1 MVQFTVIFANILF
14 LSVLDLYTITQPDYI
29 IISFQQKHATQYVDS
44 CAAYINDYATSFITC
59 HLPNNCACYYTTNN
73 TECIAMNSSE
83 FRNDAKNKHSRS
95 PSVKLARDRNSH
107 RMEDALNT
115 KMKDCIA
122 YYGTH
127 VASSPRAP
135 LARSQSRMLLPIRH
149 ANQMVLGLT
158 TDRYRC
164 VDNADC
170 YGTQHDQYMTR
181 MEASNN
187 RSLTRPFGHFKSR
200 VNSTSQVSFHTPIP
214 QSVPFDH
221 VGIYPS
227 YTPSYGTVSASLL
240 AFFAINHVHCITH
253 MPSVFLWFVLLSHQM
268 IVPAQA
274 QTMNGSSFSCTGYQE
289 CLDIQCNDD
298 QDCFVA
304 CAGDYACNTANI
316 HAPSNANLF
325 VECSSTRSCYTATI
339 YGPSIGNLTVNCTIG
354 RYTCY
359 DVTIHGPTNG
369 TLTVI
374 CEGAGD
380 NGRLCEGID
389 IYCPIYGGCD
399 VQCLEGDEYDC
410 LRLLLDARS
419 MINGALSLYSASGI
433 NKGTV
438 WCPPNSGNDNE
449 CIISCETARAC
460 EDATVNT
467 EPDSRLFITGK
478 GSDTLK
484 STTIYCPSGNGICSI
499 NVSGDNYNMLSDLT
513 IYAVNGLKNVSL
525 SCNAS
530 NASYCYS
537 VLNPISMG
545 CTSDYGV
552 RFHIAL
558 EPGSTDDW
566 YGVDVNV
573 TALCDDNTPIS
584 SGHYG
589 SVFWCNSY
597 HECSNIFC
605 NDDQDCF
612 ISCGFLY
619 TGDWGCET
627 ANIKA
632 PSNANLV
639 VECVSSYACSTAS
652 IYGPSIGNLIVNCIP
667 FDNGGVDACK
677 DLTVYGPTNGNLT
690 VICEGRGGIYNW
702 HVCDGIYIYCPVY
715 GECDVQCPDGH
726 QNDCIQLV
734 LDARNTI
741 DGTLSL
747 HSVPGIAAST
757 VWCPGND
764 NECIISCESSGSGG
778 CQSATIYTKP
788 DTKLFITAVG
798 TNALKSMTV
807 YCPSGKGTCSIK
819 ASGDNYDM
827 LSDLGIYSVNGLND
841 VALSCNASDSSYCYS
856 VLDPVT
862 IACSSDYGVRGYI
875 ALQSGSIDD
884 WHGADANLTS
894 LCNDDTTNGYYG
906 SSFLC
911 REHSECSK
919 VFCNDDQDC
928 SVICE
933 IYMSCRYAQI
943 YAPSNANL
951 VVECSGCGS
960 CQRADIYG
968 AFIGNLIV
976 NCTPCP
982 GTGDECYLSNI
993 HGPTNGNLTV
1003 SLDGSGFER
1012 YIDIDCP
1019 LHGRCDVQCLARD
1032 CSQLVL
1038 DARGMINGS
1047 LSLHSVSSISE
1058 STVWCPGNDNE
1069 CIISCES
1076 GGCQSATINTEA
1088 DSKLF
1093 VTAEGTNTLQNTSI
1107 YCPTGKSAYIN
1118 GECSITVASD
1128 TYGALSN
1135 TYIYAVN
1142 GFNNLSLT
1150 CNYSS
1155 NVTNCYDESLR
1166 PRLFCLPDFS
1176 ASCDLT
1182 LQSAFDVWE
1191 CQNGS
1196 HALMCDW
1203 SHSPTFAPTP
1213 VTPSPS
1219 TVPTTP
1225 PSVLTSAPTTPP
1237 SRHPTTAPSSAP
1249 STAPSAVTSAPTTSP
1264 SNAPFHCSD
1273 YEESSNNGTNETSFR
1288 YQTVNESQY
1297 TVSMDENSQYF
1308 ITNQSNSYVMETIQ
1322 CNEISDCWVECNV

>member
-1 MVQFTVIFANILF
+1 MPGFNVIFAIMITIILSVYPIILF
-14 LSVLDLYTITQPDYI
+14 QS
-29 IISFQQKHATQYVDS
+29 KHTTQYVDS
-44 CAAYINDYATSFITC
+44 SLHFDHNACEYIDSYATYISDCATSFITC
-59 HLPNNCACYYTTNN
+59 TLSNNSACYYSNYTTNN
-73 TECIAMNSSE
+73 RECSAMNTSE
-83 FRNDAKNKHSRS
+83 FRSNTMNKHTRN
-95 PSVKLARDRNSH
+95 PSATLAHNNTSVAITNPH
-107 RMEDALNT
+107 RMEEVLNT
-115 KMKDCIA
+115 KMNCCIA
-122 YYGTH
+122 HYETH
-127 VASSPRAP
+127 VDPYPRAP
-135 LARSQSRMLLPIRH
+135 LSQSQSRTLSVEHTNPT
-149 ANQMVLGLT
+149 VLSLT

-164 VDNADC
+164 VANVDC
-170 YGTQHDQYMTR
+170 YGTHNNGQYTTR
-181 MEASNN
+181 MEASK
-187 RSLTRPFGHFKSR
+187 RQSSTTPHVHFTSTVHSTSR
-200 VNSTSQVSFHTPIP
+200 VSFLSPISQSMP
-214 QSVPFDH
+214 SDH
-221 VGIYPS
+221 VAVYPS
-227 YTPSYGTVSASLL
+227 YTSSYGLVSASLL
-240 AFFAINHVHCITH
+240 TFFAIMHCITH

-690 VICEGRGGIYNW
+690 V
-702 HVCDGIYIYCPVY
+702 
-715 GECDVQCPDGH
+715 
-726 QNDCIQLV
+726 
-734 LDARNTI
+734 
-741 DGTLSL
+741 
-747 HSVPGIAAST
+747 
-757 VWCPGND
+757 
-764 NECIISCESSGSGG
+764 
-778 CQSATIYTKP
+778 
-788 DTKLFITAVG
+788 
-798 TNALKSMTV
+798 
-807 YCPSGKGTCSIK
+807 
-819 ASGDNYDM
+819 
-827 LSDLGIYSVNGLND
+827 
-841 VALSCNASDSSYCYS
+841 
-856 VLDPVT
+856 
-862 IACSSDYGVRGYI
+862 
-875 ALQSGSIDD
+875 
-884 WHGADANLTS
+884 
-894 LCNDDTTNGYYG
+894 
-906 SSFLC
+906 
-911 REHSECSK
+911 
-919 VFCNDDQDC
+919 
-928 SVICE
+928 
-933 IYMSCRYAQI
+933 
-943 YAPSNANL
+943 
-951 VVECSGCGS
+951 
-960 CQRADIYG
+960 
-968 AFIGNLIV
+968 
-976 NCTPCP
+976 
-982 GTGDECYLSNI
+982 
-993 HGPTNGNLTV
+993 

-1019 LHGRCDVQCLARD
+1019 LHGICDVHCLAQD
-1032 CSQLVL
+1032 CSELVL
-1038 DARGMINGS
+1038 DARSMINGS
-1047 LSLHSVSSISE
+1047 LSLHSASSISGA
-1058 STVWCPGNDNE
+1058 TVQCPGNE
-1069 CIISCES
+1069 
-1076 GGCQSATINTEA
+1076 
-1088 DSKLF
+1088 
-1093 VTAEGTNTLQNTSI
+1093 I
-1107 YCPTGKSAYIN
+1107 YCL
-1118 GECSITVASD
+1118 V
-1128 TYGALSN
+1128 
-1135 TYIYAVN
+1135 
-1142 GFNNLSLT
+1142 
-1150 CNYSS
+1150 
-1155 NVTNCYDESLR
+1155 
-1166 PRLFCLPDFS
+1166 
-1176 ASCDLT
+1176 
-1182 LQSAFDVWE
+1182 
-1191 CQNGS
+1191 
-1196 HALMCDW
+1196 
-1203 SHSPTFAPTP
+1203 
-1213 VTPSPS
+1213 
-1219 TVPTTP
+1219 
-1225 PSVLTSAPTTPP
+1225 
-1237 SRHPTTAPSSAP
+1237 SR
-1249 STAPSAVTSAPTTSP
+1249 
-1264 SNAPFHCSD
+1264 
-1273 YEESSNNGTNETSFR
+1273 
-1288 YQTVNESQY
+1288 Q
-1297 TVSMDENSQYF
+1297 
-1308 ITNQSNSYVMETIQ
+1308 
-1322 CNEISDCWVECNV
+1322 

>member
-1 MVQFTVIFANILF
+1 M
-14 LSVLDLYTITQPDYI
+14 
-29 IISFQQKHATQYVDS
+29 
-44 CAAYINDYATSFITC
+44 
-59 HLPNNCACYYTTNN
+59 YY
-73 TECIAMNSSE
+73 
-83 FRNDAKNKHSRS
+83 
-95 PSVKLARDRNSH
+95 
-107 RMEDALNT
+107 
-115 KMKDCIA
+115 
-122 YYGTH
+122 
-127 VASSPRAP
+127 
-135 LARSQSRMLLPIRH
+135 
-149 ANQMVLGLT
+149 
-158 TDRYRC
+158 
-164 VDNADC
+164 
-170 YGTQHDQYMTR
+170 
-181 MEASNN
+181 
-187 RSLTRPFGHFKSR
+187 
-200 VNSTSQVSFHTPIP
+200 
-214 QSVPFDH
+214 
-221 VGIYPS
+221 
-227 YTPSYGTVSASLL
+227 
-240 AFFAINHVHCITH
+240 
-253 MPSVFLWFVLLSHQM
+253 
-268 IVPAQA
+268 
-274 QTMNGSSFSCTGYQE
+274 
-289 CLDIQCNDD
+289 
-298 QDCFVA
+298 
-304 CAGDYACNTANI
+304 
-316 HAPSNANLF
+316 
-325 VECSSTRSCYTATI
+325 
-339 YGPSIGNLTVNCTIG
+339 
-354 RYTCY
+354 
-359 DVTIHGPTNG
+359 
-369 TLTVI
+369 
-374 CEGAGD
+374 
-380 NGRLCEGID
+380 
-389 IYCPIYGGCD
+389 
-399 VQCLEGDEYDC
+399 
-410 LRLLLDARS
+410 LDAQS
-419 MINGALSLYSASGI
+419 MIN
-433 NKGTV
+433 
-438 WCPPNSGNDNE
+438 
-449 CIISCETARAC
+449 
-460 EDATVNT
+460 
-467 EPDSRLFITGK
+467 
-478 GSDTLK
+478 
-484 STTIYCPSGNGICSI
+484 
-499 NVSGDNYNMLSDLT
+499 
-513 IYAVNGLKNVSL
+513 
-525 SCNAS
+525 
-530 NASYCYS
+530 
-537 VLNPISMG
+537 
-545 CTSDYGV
+545 
-552 RFHIAL
+552 
-558 EPGSTDDW
+558 
-566 YGVDVNV
+566 
-573 TALCDDNTPIS
+573 
-584 SGHYG
+584 
-589 SVFWCNSY
+589 
-597 HECSNIFC
+597 
-605 NDDQDCF
+605 
-612 ISCGFLY
+612 
-619 TGDWGCET
+619 
-627 ANIKA
+627 
-632 PSNANLV
+632 
-639 VECVSSYACSTAS
+639 
-652 IYGPSIGNLIVNCIP
+652 
-667 FDNGGVDACK
+667 
-677 DLTVYGPTNGNLT
+677 
-690 VICEGRGGIYNW
+690 
-702 HVCDGIYIYCPVY
+702 
-715 GECDVQCPDGH
+715 
-726 QNDCIQLV
+726 
-734 LDARNTI
+734 
-741 DGTLSL
+741 GTLSL
-747 HSVPGIAAST
+747 HSVSGFGEWSY

-764 NECIISCESSGSGG
+764 TECIISCESSGPDGG
-778 CQSATIYTKP
+778 CQSTTIYTKP
-788 DTKLFITAVG
+788 DTKLFVTAVG

-1176 ASCDLT
+1176 VSCDLT
-1182 LQSAFDVWE
+1182 LQSEFDVWE
-1191 CQNGS
+1191 CQSGS

-1203 SHSPTFAPTP
+1203 SHSPTSAT
-1213 VTPSPS
+1213 TSPS
-1219 TVPTTP
+1219 
-1225 PSVLTSAPTTPP
+1225 SAPTTPP
-1237 SRHPTTAPSSAP
+1237 SDLTSVPSSAP
-1249 STAPSAVTSAPTTSP
+1249 SSLPSNSPTDATEPTIDPTYQPTGSSTDPTSFPTTSP
-1264 SNAPFHCSD
+1264 ILYPN
-1273 YEESSNNGTNETSFR
+1273 
-1288 YQTVNESQY
+1288 
-1297 TVSMDENSQYF
+1297 
-1308 ITNQSNSYVMETIQ
+1308 
-1322 CNEISDCWVECNV
+1322 CNYKKKYAKKK

>member
-1 MVQFTVIFANILF
+1 MPGFNVIFAIMITIILSVYTIILF
-14 LSVLDLYTITQPDYI
+14 QR
-29 IISFQQKHATQYVDS
+29 KHTTQYVDS
-44 CAAYINDYATSFITC
+44 TVHFDHNACGYIDSYASYVST
-59 HLPNNCACYYTTNN
+59 CYYTTNN
-73 TECIAMNSSE
+73 RECIAMNSSE
-83 FRNDAKNKHSRS
+83 FRSNTTNKHTRH
-95 PSVKLARDRNSH
+95 PSVTLARNNISVAITNSY
-107 RMEDALNT
+107 RNT
-115 KMKDCIA
+115 KMNCCIA
-122 YYGTH
+122 HYETH
-127 VASSPRAP
+127 VDPSPRAS
-135 LARSQSRMLLPIRH
+135 LSQSQSRMLSLGHTNPT
-149 ANQMVLGLT
+149 VLSLT

-164 VDNADC
+164 VANADC
-170 YGTQHDQYMTR
+170 YGTHSGQYTTR
-181 MEASNN
+181 MEASN
-187 RSLTRPFGHFKSR
+187 SQSSTTVHSTSR
-200 VNSTSQVSFHTPIP
+200 VSFEFHTPMS
-214 QSVPFDH
+214 QSMPFDH
-221 VGIYPS
+221 VAVYPS
-227 YTPSYGTVSASLL
+227 YTRSSASLL
-240 AFFAINHVHCITH
+240 AFFAINHVYCITH

-639 VECVSSYACSTAS
+639 VEC
-652 IYGPSIGNLIVNCIP
+652 
-667 FDNGGVDACK
+667 
-677 DLTVYGPTNGNLT
+677 
-690 VICEGRGGIYNW
+690 
-702 HVCDGIYIYCPVY
+702 
-715 GECDVQCPDGH
+715 
-726 QNDCIQLV
+726 
-734 LDARNTI
+734 
-741 DGTLSL
+741 
-747 HSVPGIAAST
+747 
-757 VWCPGND
+757 
-764 NECIISCESSGSGG
+764 
-778 CQSATIYTKP
+778 
-788 DTKLFITAVG
+788 
-798 TNALKSMTV
+798 
-807 YCPSGKGTCSIK
+807 
-819 ASGDNYDM
+819 
-827 LSDLGIYSVNGLND
+827 
-841 VALSCNASDSSYCYS
+841 
-856 VLDPVT
+856 
-862 IACSSDYGVRGYI
+862 
-875 ALQSGSIDD
+875 
-884 WHGADANLTS
+884 
-894 LCNDDTTNGYYG
+894 
-906 SSFLC
+906 
-911 REHSECSK
+911 
-919 VFCNDDQDC
+919 
-928 SVICE
+928 
-933 IYMSCRYAQI
+933 
-943 YAPSNANL
+943 
-951 VVECSGCGS
+951 SGCGS

-1142 GFNNLSLT
+1142 GFNGLSLT

-1203 SHSPTFAPTP
+1203 SHSPT
-1213 VTPSPS
+1213 
-1219 TVPTTP
+1219 
-1225 PSVLTSAPTTPP
+1225 
-1237 SRHPTTAPSSAP
+1237 
-1249 STAPSAVTSAPTTSP
+1249 SAPTTSP
-1264 SNAPFHCSD
+1264 SSAPFHCAD

-1297 TVSMDENSQYF
+1297 AESMDENSEYF
-1308 ITNQSNSYVMETIQ
+1308 LTNQSNTYVMQTIQ
-1322 CNEISDCWVECNV
+1322 CNEISDCWVECNVRGSCILATIEIGVNTNGTSFISCSEDASCFGMTITTRAEARMNVIDVICEQKNSCSQMIINISDFDSFNLYCVGHGACEDAAIELHSSSNDTRNDGIIHCISPNSCDDLNIKTNSRRTQLKLFEHSNNVKFDNGIGYLFAIENIFCNNDKFIRLRSWINETEDTIMESISSEYEAASYPCEGLMVQCGDFECTMQYNIQSQSLVQPLNDLELPHMDCYWINVQEIQRVSCVGQCASSPTLQPTSAPSNAPTEITENPTYSPSKSPSISPSLFPTVTPTTAPTVAPSA

>member
-83 FRNDAKNKHSRS
+83 FRNDALNKHSRS
-95 PSVKLARDRNSH
+95 SSVKLARDNIYSIHQFLALIEDALSFIAITNSH
-107 RMEDALNT
+107 RMDDALNT
-115 KMKDCIA
+115 KMKDCIS

-240 AFFAINHVHCITH
+240 AFFAITNVYCITH

-764 NECIISCESSGSGG
+764 NECIISCES
-778 CQSATIYTKP
+778 
-788 DTKLFITAVG
+788 
-798 TNALKSMTV
+798 
-807 YCPSGKGTCSIK
+807 
-819 ASGDNYDM
+819 
-827 LSDLGIYSVNGLND
+827 
-841 VALSCNASDSSYCYS
+841 
-856 VLDPVT
+856 
-862 IACSSDYGVRGYI
+862 
-875 ALQSGSIDD
+875 
-884 WHGADANLTS
+884 
-894 LCNDDTTNGYYG
+894 
-906 SSFLC
+906 
-911 REHSECSK
+911 
-919 VFCNDDQDC
+919 
-928 SVICE
+928 
-933 IYMSCRYAQI
+933 
-943 YAPSNANL
+943 
-951 VVECSGCGS
+951 
-960 CQRADIYG
+960 
-968 AFIGNLIV
+968 
-976 NCTPCP
+976 
-982 GTGDECYLSNI
+982 
-993 HGPTNGNLTV
+993 
-1003 SLDGSGFER
+1003 
-1012 YIDIDCP
+1012 
-1019 LHGRCDVQCLARD
+1019 
-1032 CSQLVL
+1032 
-1038 DARGMINGS
+1038 
-1047 LSLHSVSSISE
+1047 
-1058 STVWCPGNDNE
+1058 
-1069 CIISCES
+1069 

-1093 VTAEGTNTLQNTSI
+1093 ITAEGTNTLKNTSI
-1107 YCPTGKSAYIN
+1107 YCPEGDIEYIN
-1118 GECSITVASD
+1118 GKCSITVASD

-1322 CNEISDCWVECNV
+1322 CNEISDCWVECNVRGSCILATIDIGVNTNGTSLI